1 MFLFTCRLNVGDGQ
15 NGEKDKK
22 ITATAI
28 SQFKKST
35 ASISVKP
42 VFVVADNTDMVGSKY
57 SGGIALISSEKS
69 EKNSLRGSEK
79 EEFMGMKEKEI
90 DNKFENKY
98 VKPINSSIS
107 GSMSAVGGSKG
118 MKGIRETILEDS
130 YSGINS
136 EYDGQQD
143 DLHDNDDDENEGTE
157 EYLGGDL
164 DGNESE
170 RDEIEDSGI
179 EINLS
184 HSSPGDFIEKHSKN
198 DLKNNTKNDTKYDAK
213 NSFKVDSKNESKM
226 ESKFDS
232 KNESKGRLEVL
243 RNAQML
249 EDSED
254 YESDENDNDENE
266 EDGEDSR
273 DDRDRESRD
282 ENNELDGEYD
292 RSYEKSDYQD
302 NDDDDRSR
310 SSDNENEN
318 GEDENVQY
326 DEPQAKPKFSSFSGK
341 LIKYFRV
348 CCNKKIFFLL
358 LHHTPFCITDAICCI
373 FRIILS
379 ILYLIDK
386 SNFFLLFFQC
396 DILL

>member
-1 MFLFTCRLNVGDGQ
+1 MHIYVIRSHSLFVSQYRHFHSANLLCMFLFTCRLNVGDGQ

-42 VFVVADNTDMVGSKY
+42 VFVVADNTDMVGPKY

-79 EEFMGMKEKEI
+79 GSGKEKFMGMKEKEI
-90 DNKFENKY
+90 ENKFENKY

-107 GSMSAVGGSKG
+107 GSMSAVGVGKG

-143 DLHDNDDDENEGTE
+143 ELHDNEDDENEGTE

-198 DLKNNTKNDTKYDAK
+198 DLKNNSKNDTKYDAK
-213 NSFKVDSKNESKM
+213 NNFKVDSKNESK
-226 ESKFDS
+226 FDN

-254 YESDENDNDENE
+254 YESDENDNGNE
-266 EDGEDSR
+266 EDSR

-282 ENNELDGEYD
+282 ENNGLDGEYD
-292 RSYEKSDYQD
+292 RIYEKSDYQD

-310 SSDNENEN
+310 SSESGN
-318 GEDENVQY
+318 GNGNGDDENVQY
-326 DEPQAKPKFSSFSGK
+326 DEPPAKPKFSSFSGK
-341 LIKYFRV
+341 LMKYFGV
-348 CCNKKIFFLL
+348 WCEIFF
-358 LHHTPFCITDAICCI
+358 
-373 FRIILS
+373 
-379 ILYLIDK
+379 
-386 SNFFLLFFQC
+386 
-396 DILL
+396 